1 MIPRVKVD
9 NYLRGAETL
18 QIIIPDDHIWNFLKK
33 EGHALQIISDILVSD
48 FIQFGSV
55 FHQNSP
61 GLLLLHE

>member
-9 NYLRGAETL
+9 NYLRRDKTL
-18 QIIIPDDHIWNFLKK
+18 QTIIPNDRIGNLLKR
-33 EGHALQIISDILVSD
+33 EGRVLQRISDILVSD

-61 GLLLLHE
+61 GPLLLHE